1 MARPGFQTTGPV
13 PESCSSFPVP
23 ILGILGFPACNAED
37 AGDEGL
43 MPGSGRSLSGGNW
56 LPTPVFLPG
65 KFHGPRRLA
74 GSSPWVH
81 TVTKRQTRLSTHTHT
96 HSPSDFTPVSGAG
109 C

>member
-43 MPGSGRSLSGGNW
+43 MPGSGRSLAGGNDNS
-56 LPTPVFLPG
+56 LQYSCPE
-65 KFHGPRRLA
+65 KSHGQNSLLGCSA
-74 GSSPWVH
+74 WGH
-81 TVTKRQTRLSTHTHT
+81 KE
-96 HSPSDFTPVSGAG
+96 SDMTE
-109 C
+109 